1 MGIWGRPK
9 ALLGLADAIN
19 TREQCWQF
27 LLLRQDCID
36 ICKSACSYVANIK
49 THPADPNP

>member
-1 MGIWGRPK
+1 MGIYGRPK

-19 TREQCWQF
+19 TRERCWQS
-27 LLLRQDCID
+27 LLLRQGYID
-36 ICKSACSYVANIK
+36 ICKSACSYVAYIK